1 MKITLSWIKSYV
13 PDLAVPAQEFADTMT
28 MSGTKVTGWERTDR
42 NLEKIVIGRVL
53 SCEGH
58 PAAENL
64 TVCRVDTGSGEI
76 QCVTAAENLKPGD
89 LVPVALEGGKVV
101 RLHGAES
108 ESEDGVRICRET
120 IRGVESQG
128 VLCSVEELG
137 FTREAVADAPAY
149 AVYVFGEEVPIG
161 ADAVKAL
168 GLSDVIFTFEPAS
181 ARRDC
186 FRVVGMARE
195 VAAVFGLDFR
205 APDVKIAAEEGCVD
219 DYLSVRVRDGVL
231 CPRYCARVVR
241 NVRLGPSPRWMQ
253 QRLVSCGIRPVN
265 NLVDITNYVM
275 EELGQPIL
283 AFDLESLAGHT
294 LTLERAEDGHQ
305 FRTLDGQLR
314 NVDAETLMLCDA
326 RRAIG
331 IAGLMGGN
339 STKVTESGRDIVLEA
354 ACFAGAYLR
363 RISRKLHLRT
373 EISTRSA
380 RGLDATYAE
389 EGLNRACQLLEQ
401 LADAQVVG
409 GMIDECSTVV
419 GSKRIEFHPQWI
431 NHHLGTTIPEEEMIS
446 CLERLGF
453 SYDQEN
459 GDMITPPD
467 RQDVDTEAEL
477 AGEIA
482 RLYGYDRIP
491 MTIPRVETTRGSFPR
506 KMQIENIARNLAE
519 FHGYS
524 QIMTFSFDDP
534 AVFDRLRLPQDAPE
548 RQAAIRI
555 HNPLNEENSI
565 LRTTSVGHMLE
576 TLALNA
582 RRKHRHVRFY
592 ELANIYLTR
601 DLEKNELPDERMQ
614 FTLGAYGR
622 DDFFDLKGIV
632 EEFLRRTGL
641 RKTLVCDPHVGKPF
655 LHPGRQAALVYDGC
669 VIGYLGE
676 VHPRVTEVYGISS
689 RVTLAVLD
697 LPEIVK
703 RSDFTLHCQGLNR
716 HVRTVRDLSFLVED
730 RRPAGDIEAALRNAA
745 GPWLEKCELEEVYQ
759 GAPLPAG
766 SKSLT
771 YHLRFQAE
779 DRDLSGEEVRELIQ
793 KITAALEREGIR
805 LRGGAAGGGS

>member
-13 PDLAVPAQEFADTMT
+13 PDLAVSAQEFADTMT

-53 SCEGH
+53 SCEKH

-64 TVCRVDTGSGEI
+64 TVCRVDTGNGEI
-76 QCVTAAENLKPGD
+76 QCVTAAANLEPED

-101 RLHGAES
+101 RLHGSDTDSA
-108 ESEDGVRICRET
+108 DGVRICRET

-137 FTREAVADAPAY
+137 FTREAVTDTPAY
-149 AVYVFGEEVPIG
+149 AVYVFSEEAPVG
-161 ADAVKAL
+161 VDAVKAL
-168 GLSDVIFTFEPAS
+168 GLSDVIFTFEPAP
-181 ARRDC
+181 ARKDC

-205 APDVKIAAEEGCVD
+205 APDVKIAAGEGNVE
-219 DYLSVRVRDGVL
+219 DYLTVRVRDGVL
-231 CPRYCARVVR
+231 CPRYCARVIR
-241 NVRLGPSPRWMQ
+241 NVKLAPSPRWMQ

-314 NVDAETLMLCDA
+314 NVDAQTLMLCDA

-339 STKVTESGRDIVLEA
+339 STKVSASGRDIVLEA
-354 ACFAGAYLR
+354 ACFDGAYIR
-363 RISRKLHLRT
+363 RMSRKLNLTT
-373 EISTRSA
+373 EISTRYA
-380 RGLDATYAE
+380 RGLDANYAE
-389 EGLNRACQLLEQ
+389 EGLNRACQLLEE

-431 NHHLGTTIPEEEMIS
+431 NHHLGTQIPEEEMIA
-446 CLERLGF
+446 CLKRLGF
-453 SYDQEN
+453 EYDQEN

-491 MTIPRVETTRGSFPR
+491 MTIPRVETTRGSFPQ

-524 QIMTFSFDDP
+524 QIMTYSFNDP
-534 AVFDRLRLPQDAPE
+534 AVFDRLRLAQNAPE
-548 RQAAIRI
+548 RRTIRI
-555 HNPLNEENSI
+555 RNPLNEENSI
-565 LRTTSVGHMLE
+565 LRTTSVGNMLE

-582 RRKHRHVRFY
+582 RRRHRHARFY

-641 RKTLVCDPHVGKPF
+641 RKALVCDPHAGKPF
-655 LHPGRQAALVYDGC
+655 LHPGRQAALLYDGC

-676 VHPRVTEVYGISS
+676 VHPQVAESYGIPA

-697 LPEIVK
+697 MPEIVK
-703 RSDFTLHCQGLNR
+703 RANFTLHCRGLNR
-716 HVRTVRDLSFLVED
+716 HARVVRDLSLQVED
-730 RRPAGDIEAALRNAA
+730 SRPAGAVETSLRSAA
-745 GPWLEKCELEEVYQ
+745 GPWLEKCELEEVYE

-771 YHLRFQAE
+771 YHLRFQAD
-779 DRDLSGEEVRELIQ
+779 DRDLSGKEVGEQLQ

-805 LRGGAAGGGS
+805 VRG